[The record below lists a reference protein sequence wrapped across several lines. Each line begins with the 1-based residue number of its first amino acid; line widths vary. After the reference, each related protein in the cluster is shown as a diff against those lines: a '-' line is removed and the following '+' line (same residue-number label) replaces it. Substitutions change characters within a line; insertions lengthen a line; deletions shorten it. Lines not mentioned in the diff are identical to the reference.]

1 MTRIRS
7 FALGEW
13 VTGNGAGTPLYNA
26 VTGEQIGAA
35 SSEGLDFAAML
46 DYARAT
52 GGTALRRL
60 TFHQRARMLKA
71 LALYLT
77 DRKEDFYRV
86 SGFTGATRGDSWI
99 DIDGG
104 IGTLFAYASRGR
116 REFPDETYFVD
127 GAPEPLSKGGT
138 FIGRHICVPLEGVA
152 VQINAFN
159 FPVWGML

>member
-26 VTGEQIGAA
+26 VTGEQIAAA

-104 IGTLFAYASRGR
+104 IGTLFA
-116 REFPDETYFVD
+116 
-127 GAPEPLSKGGT
+127 
-138 FIGRHICVPLEGVA
+138 
-152 VQINAFN
+152 
-159 FPVWGML
+159 